1 MNPFPL
7 IIGLSIVTD
16 TSTTTCVAANLQ
28 ITKIKTITTKGH
40 YVIISKALFVAY
52 GMDQLIQGAFGASDK
67 VTIESVVKTSFYT
80 PPVPMAPTTST
91 TRQPTERSLEMY
103 KADGP
108 DSRGEES
115 ERSRLSKA

>member
-16 TSTTTCVAANLQ
+16 TSTTTCVAPNLQ

-91 TRQPTERSLEMY
+91 TRQPTERSLERY

-108 DSRGEES
+108 GQRELE
-115 ERSRLSKA
+115 